1 MAGNWWWFRSNT
13 LSFMAGPDPAIHANT
28 GLVAF
33 AWMLGSS
40 PSMTVVVPEHESNRQ
55 HM

>member
-1 MAGNWWWFRSNT
+1 
-13 LSFMAGPDPAIHANT
+13 MAGPDPAIHATT

-40 PSMTVVVPEHESNRQ
+40 PSMTERQ
-55 HM
+55 AGMTVEVLQPDLA